1 MNEITSIEVLANKWG
16 IEKSLTD
23 KLLKKGY
30 NDFFSVQ
37 QRVIPVLISQN
48 AHYCVIPQ
56 DLCVSAPTGSG
67 KTLAY
72 AVPIVDH
79 LLKRPSSFASVFK
92 TLRALVLLPSREL
105 AVQVHQVF
113 EELTEGTNVK
123 VLLSTGSVNIGT
135 ERKLLVGFNDDEIP
149 KSPFLVGGSFRSFV
163 DPIVPDCGLSLVDI
177 LVATPG
183 RLLDH
188 IQLTRGFT
196 LEHLRFLILDE
207 ADRLLGNA
215 YHSWVRALIQSTES
229 KSLALSTWSYNYKLP
244 SIDLKSS
251 SSSSSHLNKKRK
263 TMNSTFSAVDNSNPT
278 FVDFSTFQ
286 STKSSFHFPLQRLL
300 FSATL
305 TDNPSAL
312 ALLGIYHPLVIHC
325 KELYHDSHQLKQQQ
339 KREKKKKEK
348 DEDYKQQEKEILE
361 EEEDSGEIDELPDD
375 ELNEIF
381 NLPETL
387 EERILSVDLKNRLL
401 KLVGLLVLVFHS
413 SSREVTSEWKVK
425 DEDYSIDYIS
435 ICEKPK
441 SVVMIFANSVE
452 SSHRLTVLLQIINNQ
467 LSSFD
472 DNERLN
478 SIRSDLLEYLKI
490 GLSGSSKYLF
500 NGRVEEMT
508 RLINPQQRDQILSDA
523 NRGKVSIIVS
533 SDRMARGIDLPFL
546 KLVINYD
553 VPGSSK
559 TYIHRAGRTARAGK
573 EGMCVSLIK
582 EGQLKSF
589 QTMRNQIRHSVPLKQ
604 CYFTQK
610 FLKKVESIYSFSL
623 GLLSEAIQMNKN

>member
-1 MNEITSIEVLANKWG
+1 MNEISNIEVLANKWG

-72 AVPIVDH
+72 AVPIIDH
-79 LLKRPSSFASVFK
+79 LLKKPSSFASVYK
-92 TLRALVLLPSREL
+92 NLRALVLLPSREL

-149 KSPFLVGGSFRSFV
+149 KSSFLGGTGGTFRSFV
-163 DPIVPDCGLSLVDI
+163 DPFVPQCGLSLVDVLI
-177 LVATPG
+177 ATPG

-229 KSLALSTWSYNYKLP
+229 KSLALSTWSYNGNIP
-244 SIDLKSS
+244 SSVESKSS
-251 SSSSSHLNKKRK
+251 PFSSSHSHKKRK
-263 TMNSTFSAVDNSNPT
+263 TMNDGNSS
-278 FVDFSTFQ
+278 FVDFSSFQ
-286 STKSSFHFPLQRLL
+286 SSKSSFQFPLQRLL

-312 ALLGIYHPLVIHC
+312 ALLGIYHPLIIHC
-325 KELYHDSHQLKQQQ
+325 KELYKENDQQQ
-339 KREKKKKEK
+339 RNKKKKEK
-348 DEDYKQQEKEILE
+348 DGNVQKEEAVE
-361 EEEDSGEIDELPDD
+361 EEEDDGGPIDELPDD

-387 EERILSVDLKNRLL
+387 EERILSVDVKNRLL
-401 KLVGLLVLVFHS
+401 KLVGLLLLVFHS
-413 SSREVTSEWKVK
+413 TSREITSEWKIKADK
-425 DEDYSIDYIS
+425 DYTIDYIS
-435 ICEKPK
+435 ICEKQK

-472 DNERLN
+472 NNEQLN
-478 SIRSDLLEYLKI
+478 SIRNELAEYFQI
-490 GLSGSSKYLF
+490 VSSSSSQYLF

-508 RLINPQQRDQILSDA
+508 RLINPQRRDQILSDA
-523 NRGKVSIIVS
+523 NSGKVSIIVS

-553 VPGSSK
+553 LPRSSK

-582 EGQLKSF
+582 EGQFMAF
-589 QTMRNQIRHSVPLKQ
+589 QTMRNQIRQQGSPLKQ

-610 FLKKVESIYSFSL
+610 YLKKVESIYSYSL
-623 GLLSEAIQMNKN
+623 GLLSEAIQSE